1 MQSTDI
7 PCEDGRV
14 HLVGGDDVSRGRVEY
29 CYEGSWFSVCADSWD
44 EKGAEA
50 QVICQSLGYNT
61 SQLGSVTVVFNKV
74 LTNLLIIS
82 FSCD

>member
-1 MQSTDI
+1 M
-7 PCEDGRV
+7 
-14 HLVGGDDVSRGRVEY
+14 GGDDVSRGRVEY

-61 SQLGSVTVVFNKV
+61 SQHGSVTTLTVVFTKV
-74 LTNLLIIS
+74 FPLFS